1 MNETELLDSLHDAQ
15 ILAIKQDG
23 RRVIIEINYVAEWE
37 PQEEKGHYRLVYVP
51 AGLIF
56 KEAEVV
62 TRTGDYARLGELPAG
77 HAARTI
83 LWVDAVDD
91 ASADSGHHI
100 YHFITP
106 GDGSLAIRA
115 ESVRLERWTSP
126 SSTPTP
132 GRGSWLGDERRRKG
146 RKGKRHEET

>member
-62 TRTGDYARLGELPAG
+62 TRTGDYARLGELPAR

-115 ESVRLERWTSP
+115 ESVRLSVLKE
-126 SSTPTP
+126 
-132 GRGSWLGDERRRKG
+132 GR
-146 RKGKRHEET
+146 

>member
-23 RRVIIEINYVAEWE
+23 RRVIIQINYVAEWE

-56 KEAEVV
+56 KEAEIV
-62 TRTGDYARLGELPAG
+62 TQTGDYAHLDELPTRY
-77 HAARTI
+77 AARII

-91 ASADSGHHI
+91 PSAGSGRHI

-115 ESVRLERWTSP
+115 ESVRLSA
-126 SSTPTP
+126 
-132 GRGSWLGDERRRKG
+132 L
-146 RKGKRHEET
+146 